1 MPTCPLQTW
10 GPFFLKRMTRM
21 LAGIRGCSA
30 PFLRS
35 CENFGMAQT
44 RRAGLLL
51 AAPDLAWSQSIR
63 TVPVAR
69 LFWLAH

>member
-1 MPTCPLQTW
+1 MEAAGHL
-10 GPFFLKRMTRM
+10 GPQLKVANAHLPPANLGAIFLKRMTRM

-44 RRAGLLL
+44 RRA
-51 AAPDLAWSQSIR
+51 
-63 TVPVAR
+63 
-69 LFWLAH
+69 